1 MKKNESVDST
11 LALNIKRRRDEFLN
25 LFRELLK
32 SYNDTFNCVVFYVN
46 RNMFDLEFRD
56 DGYRVSLRME
66 KPSFFNRRWEL
77 HEMKS
82 EIFPKDG
89 AYSYDSIDFSRNRND
104 RYFLS
109 KEELEVIKTILLDI
123 KTRESEKELK
133 RTKKILS
140 SINQMINDNEN

>member
-1 MKKNESVDST
+1 
-11 LALNIKRRRDEFLN
+11 
-25 LFRELLK
+25 
-32 SYNDTFNCVVFYVN
+32 
-46 RNMFDLEFRD
+46 
-56 DGYRVSLRME
+56 
-66 KPSFFNRRWEL
+66 
-77 HEMKS
+77 MKS